1 MAPTAPGTG
10 GTSFTCEILP
20 SIVTLRWRGENLAD
34 SGWIAVAGVVVGGG
48 LAGTIGLLQ
57 ARAQNRFDIVKAR
70 EDRDYKEVTD
80 QRAALMQVYIRY
92 QLAADRLENAI
103 RELAPTRL
111 PATSLGGM
119 GTSKSMQ
126 SGNGFLEAFE
136 AAQQEYDEVCQ
147 ILQLAAP
154 SRTVKVALE
163 QRQLFNQF
171 AREALD
177 GSYDHDASMKLMGRR
192 AQPVLTAM
200 RQDLRSPE

>member
-1 MAPTAPGTG
+1 M
-10 GTSFTCEILP
+10 
-20 SIVTLRWRGENLAD
+20 AD
-34 SGWIAVAGVVVGGG
+34 SGWIAVVGVIVGGS

-57 ARAQNRFDIVKAR
+57 ARSQNRFDTMKAK
-70 EDRDYKEVTD
+70 EDRGYKEITE
-80 QRAALMQVYIRY
+80 QRAALMQVFTRY

-111 PATSLGGM
+111 PATPERGM
-119 GTSKSMQ
+119 GASKNMP
-126 SGNGFLEAFE
+126 SGNDSLEAYE

-154 SRTVKVALE
+154 LRTVEVALQ
-163 QRQLFNQF
+163 QRQMFNQF

-177 GSYDHDASMKLMGRR
+177 GSYNHDASFKLIVQR

-200 RQDLRSPE
+200 RQDLSSPE